1 MPDFINGHYVRTS
14 RDIGSHLNQGTLAKM
29 VEDIFKQG
37 AKNDIERAI
46 HQHATSKTLTPKAA
60 AKEIKDVKFLS
71 SGGFPGQ
78 VPLTVSTL
86 AVCHKI
92 PFSAFDIAMVDLMN
106 LEINSTAATGTKN
119 SAWAQFTNLLGV
131 LYPPNGFASQIQQDA
146 DAMRKL
152 VSTNNTT
159 LACNKAHD
167 ILVQFDACDQ
177 NLYFGFQSTNVRVS
191 ANVDMHYDITLA
203 LTSTGPALTTP
214 RGPILMQSLNSLQTV
229 LGLTLSN
236 QLTQLEVAGNVS
248 VKWAMNSGLDEG
260 GMIECV

>member
-1 MPDFINGHYVRTS
+1 MPDFVNGQYVRTS
-14 RDIGSHLNQGTLAKM
+14 RDVGSHLNQGTLAKM

-46 HQHATSKTLTPKAA
+46 HQRATAQTLTPKDA

-92 PFSAFDIAMVDLMN
+92 PFAAFDTAMVALMN
-106 LEINSTAATGTKN
+106 LEIDPTAAAGTKN
-119 SAWAQFTNLLGV
+119 SAWSLFATLLGV
-131 LYPPNGFASQIQQDA
+131 LYPPNGFTSEIQQDA

-152 VSTNNTT
+152 VSTNNTA
-159 LACNKAHD
+159 LACDRAHR
-167 ILVQFDACDQ
+167 ILVRFDACDQ

-191 ANVDMHYDITLA
+191 SNVDMHYDITLA
-203 LTSTGPALTTP
+203 LTSAGPALTTP
-214 RGPILMQSLNSLQTV
+214 RGPLLMQSLNSLQAV

-236 QLTQLEVAGNVS
+236 QLTELELAGNVS